1 MNSPEIDH
9 SLAREEVDLT
19 NCDREPIHTP
29 GRVQYFGF
37 LISVTGDWIVNHVSR
52 NAGDILGL
60 DQPLRAGT
68 PLNTLFTPDAIH
80 DLRSQLQMLGGPDSV
95 GRLFNLRLTDRDTSF
110 DIAVHQSGSSIIIE
124 GERCEANRQ
133 ADPSSYVKP
142 MIERMTGAQDTKHL
156 CDIAARQIKALTGY
170 DRVMVYRF
178 APDDSGEVIA
188 ETCAPGMEPYLGLRY
203 PASDIPR
210 QARALYTRN
219 LLRVIADVHDEG
231 IEIEP
236 VLNPEGQPLDM
247 SMSSVRAVS
256 PIHLEYLRN
265 MGVSASMSISI
276 LRRGKLWGLFA
287 CHHETA
293 KVPSYP
299 VRTAAELFAQLFSFL
314 LDQKQGDAER
324 MATEAG
330 RKLHDRLMAQLAE
343 NVSVSD
349 NFEAIIDATA
359 PVIPHDGA
367 VGWIDG
373 EFRSVGQTPTREE
386 FEALVPSLNTTTAS
400 RLFATECLS
409 KPFPEAEAFAER
421 AAGAMV
427 LPVSR
432 TPRDYIV
439 LFRQEVVQSVR
450 WAGNP
455 EKPMTMGPNSTR
467 LTPRQSFAAW
477 QQILRHHSAP
487 WTDIELQ
494 TAESLRVTLM
504 EVVLRMAS
512 ANIRD
517 QIRSKEQQELL
528 IAELNHRV
536 RNILNLIKS
545 LIAQSADGQ
554 SDIVSFTNVIGGRV
568 HALARA
574 HDQITRENW
583 SPASLHDLIQTETAA
598 YLGAKRDRVVM
609 VGPDAMLHPHAYS
622 TVALVIHEL
631 LTNSAKYGALA
642 DSTGT
647 VTVTLE
653 RQSDGQLQI
662 GWQETGGPPVA
673 RPTRRGFGT
682 TIIERSI
689 PYELNGTSE
698 IDYDPAGVRAS
709 FLLPSESIDR
719 FANRRVEHVAETPPA
734 AVPAVQMGKVLIVED
749 NMIIALDA
757 ESYLVDLGA
766 EAVVTTSSN
775 GQAIRAME
783 ETVFDFALLDVNLG
797 METSTPVASRLARD
811 GIPFV
816 FATGYGEIRDLT
828 ELFPG
833 VPVVQKPYDRDTL
846 VRAIAKI

>member
-1 MNSPEIDH
+1 
-9 SLAREEVDLT
+9 
-19 NCDREPIHTP
+19 
-29 GRVQYFGF
+29 
-37 LISVTGDWIVNHVSR
+37 
-52 NAGDILGL
+52 
-60 DQPLRAGT
+60 
-68 PLNTLFTPDAIH
+68 
-80 DLRSQLQMLGGPDSV
+80 
-95 GRLFNLRLTDRDTSF
+95 
-110 DIAVHQSGSSIIIE
+110 
-124 GERCEANRQ
+124 
-133 ADPSSYVKP
+133 
-142 MIERMTGAQDTKHL
+142 
-156 CDIAARQIKALTGY
+156 
-170 DRVMVYRF
+170 
-178 APDDSGEVIA
+178 
-188 ETCAPGMEPYLGLRY
+188 
-203 PASDIPR
+203 
-210 QARALYTRN
+210 
-219 LLRVIADVHDEG
+219 
-231 IEIEP
+231 
-236 VLNPEGQPLDM
+236 
-247 SMSSVRAVS
+247 
-256 PIHLEYLRN
+256 
-265 MGVSASMSISI
+265 
-276 LRRGKLWGLFA
+276 
-287 CHHETA
+287 
-293 KVPSYP
+293 
-299 VRTAAELFAQLFSFL
+299 
-314 LDQKQGDAER
+314 
-324 MATEAG
+324 
-330 RKLHDRLMAQLAE
+330 
-343 NVSVSD
+343 
-349 NFEAIIDATA
+349 
-359 PVIPHDGA
+359 
-367 VGWIDG
+367 
-373 EFRSVGQTPTREE
+373 
-386 FEALVPSLNTTTAS
+386 
-400 RLFATECLS
+400 
-409 KPFPEAEAFAER
+409 
-421 AAGAMV
+421 
-427 LPVSR
+427 
-432 TPRDYIV
+432 
-439 LFRQEVVQSVR
+439 
-450 WAGNP
+450 
-455 EKPMTMGPNSTR
+455 
-467 LTPRQSFAAW
+467 
-477 QQILRHHSAP
+477 
-487 WTDIELQ
+487 
-494 TAESLRVTLM
+494 
-504 EVVLRMAS
+504 MAS

-583 SPASLHDLIQTETAA
+583 SPASLHALIQTETAA